1 MRYPKKFTWKGFM
14 KFDWEKQEILCKRYN
29 IILTDYTTKQE
40 KVKNILGKFT
50 VTNINLGV
58 AKFNKGVQQFS
69 NMMGTEKQ
77 QRPRTQRRSR
87 STYREPKLKPMKV
100 PNLWGS
106 DKDQAKAI
114 KDLLG

>member
-40 KVKNILGKFT
+40 KVKKILNKFT
-50 VTNINLGV
+50 VTNINLGIT
-58 AKFNKGVQQFS
+58 KFNKGMDGFI
-69 NMMGTEKQ
+69 KLIDA
-77 QRPRTQRRSR
+77 PAAKPRRSSGR
-87 STYREPKLKPMKV
+87 SYREPKIKPMKI
-100 PNLWGS
+100 PSLWGS
-106 DKDQAKAI
+106 DKDQSKAI

>member
-1 MRYPKKFTWKGFM
+1 M

-40 KVKNILGKFT
+40 KVEKILSKLTIKNLNKGIT
-50 VTNINLGV
+50 
-58 AKFNKGVQQFS
+58 KFNKGMKQF
-69 NMMGTEKQ
+69 NTMMTPEKQ
-77 QRPRTQRRSR
+77 PRQRKQRY
-87 STYREPKLKPMKV
+87 TNYREPKLKPMKV